1 MKLFSSLPLG
11 RDLVDTFETPFG
23 VIKFLISKNNDLSF
37 EDLRNNWSFSFATK
51 DIITQHRII
60 REDPEKVI
68 QYFSENLD
76 FMTTALTL
84 VDVILMHKQPSFVNI
99 LGYKRTCP
107 GQIGPDVEITWYPVE
122 LKDRKIDRF
131 YASIL

>member
-1 MKLFSSLPLG
+1 MKLFSSLPMG

-23 VIKFLISKNNDLSF
+23 VIKFLISKNSDLLF
-37 EDLRNNWSFSFATK
+37 EDLRSNWSFCFATK

-60 REDPEKVI
+60 RENPEKVI

-84 VDVILMHKQPSFVNI
+84 VDVILMHKKPSSVNI
-99 LGYKRTCP
+99 LGYKRTCSE
-107 GQIGPDVEITWYPVE
+107 GTGPDVEITWYPVE
-122 LKDRKIDRF
+122 QKDRKIDRF